1 MNAAPVPAPP
11 GVAGA
16 GAGAVVAGVA
26 GVELVVEALGAEGSS
41 LER

>member
-11 GVAGA
+11 A
-16 GAGAVVAGVA
+16 GAGAVVAGV
-26 GVELVVEALGAEGSS
+26 ELVLEGGTEGSS

>member
-1 MNAAPVPAPP
+1 MNAAPAPAPP
-11 GVAGA
+11 GGA
-16 GAGAVVAGVA
+16 GAGAVELVA

>member
-11 GVAGA
+11 A
-16 GAGAVVAGVA
+16 GAGAVELVA
-26 GVELVVEALGAEGSS
+26 GVELVVEALGTEGSS

>member
-11 GVAGA
+11 
-16 GAGAVVAGVA
+16 AGAVELEVVAVELVA
-26 GVELVVEALGAEGSS
+26 GVELVVEGGTEESS